1 MEARILVRYNM
12 NIIADGLEIKYLT
25 NGMPIQFTVNYFD
38 EVKDQFINLYY
49 YESQKLPVG

>member
-1 MEARILVRYNM
+1 M